1 MRKYGV
7 LQALLRAL
15 SPDTYQRRY
24 RQGNVQRMVID
35 QREGDVALSYLQKA
49 LLLLREL
56 LRGGSSPSLRV
67 FLPSARAI
75 ALARDCN
82 D

>member
-1 MRKYGV
+1 
-7 LQALLRAL
+7 
-15 SPDTYQRRY
+15 
-24 RQGNVQRMVID
+24 MVID

-67 FLPSARAI
+67 LLPSARAI